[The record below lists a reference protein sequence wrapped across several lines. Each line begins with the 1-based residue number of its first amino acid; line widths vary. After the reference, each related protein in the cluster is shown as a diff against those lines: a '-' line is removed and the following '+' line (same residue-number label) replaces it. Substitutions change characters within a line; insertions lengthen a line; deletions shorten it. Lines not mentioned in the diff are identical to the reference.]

1 MTDEGNVR
9 DAASGSMGSGG
20 PIASGSGG
28 SASSRAS
35 DASAALPPADGSPSG
50 AQAHVRVEA
59 PMQAVR
65 AFHERVITAVRPAI
79 VGMDVEIEAALTAL
93 LAGGHVLLEG
103 PPGVAKTLLARA
115 LSTALGGSFAR
126 IQFTPDLMP
135 ADVTGTSIFHP
146 ARGVFDFQAGP
157 IFAHVVLCDEINR
170 APAKTQSALLEAMQE
185 GAVTVDGRRH
195 ALPQPYTVFATM
207 NPIEHEGTYPLPE
220 AQLDR
225 FVFKVLVKYPPQD
238 LETQLLSQAHTRALD
253 ATPQSL
259 GVRAVSSPEEVL
271 ALRHKVLSVTVRA
284 DMPAYVVRLVRATR
298 ADRALVV
305 GASPR
310 AGVMMLAAAKA
321 RAGLHGRD
329 FVTPDDVKAVFLPA
343 LRHRV
348 VLDPG
353 EEIEGASADDIL
365 RRILDEQEVPR

>member
-1 MTDEGNVR
+1 ME
-9 DAASGSMGSGG
+9 
-20 PIASGSGG
+20 
-28 SASSRAS
+28 
-35 DASAALPPADGSPSG
+35 
-50 AQAHVRVEA
+50 
-59 PMQAVR
+59 AVR
-65 AFHERVITAVRPAI
+65 AFHARVTAAVRPVI
-79 VGMDVEIEAALTAL
+79 VGMETEIESSLVAL

-103 PPGVAKTLLARA
+103 PPGVAKTLLARSLA
-115 LSTALGGSFAR
+115 TALGGTFGR

-135 ADVTGTSIFHP
+135 ADVTGTSVFHP

-157 IFAHVVLCDEINR
+157 VFAHVLLCDEINR

-195 ALPQPYTVFATM
+195 PLPDPFIVFATM

-225 FVFKVLVKYPPQD
+225 FVFKVLVKYPPAE
-238 LETQLLSQAHTRALD
+238 LEAQLLAQAHVHALN

-259 GVRAVSSPEEVL
+259 GVRTVSSTDEVL
-271 ALRHKVLSVTVRA
+271 ALRRAVLDVTVRA
-284 DMPAYVVRLVRATR
+284 DIPAYVVRLVRATR
-298 ADRALVV
+298 HDRALVM
-305 GASPR
+305 GGSPR

-321 RAGLHGRD
+321 RAALHGRGY
-329 FVTPDDVKAVFLPA
+329 VTPDDVKAVFLPA

-348 VLDPG
+348 LLDPG